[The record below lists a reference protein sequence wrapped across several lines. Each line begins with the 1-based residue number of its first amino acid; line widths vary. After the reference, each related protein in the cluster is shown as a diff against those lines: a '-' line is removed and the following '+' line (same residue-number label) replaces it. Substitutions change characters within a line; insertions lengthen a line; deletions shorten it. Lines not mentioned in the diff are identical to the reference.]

1 MTIEKAI
8 TMQGA
13 DNPLVGIVHIPERIV
28 GPGVLIIVGGPQTRV
43 GSHRQFVLLARA
55 LTDAGIPVMRFDY
68 TGMGDSPGQAKS
80 FEDIDSDIRLA
91 LDTFYDEV
99 DKLSGVVLWG
109 LCDAA
114 SAALFYGLTDDRVKG
129 LVILN
134 PWVRSEAGQARAYLK
149 HYYLTR
155 LFDKNLWKKIFRGE
169 FQSGKAIKS
178 FVDLLKS
185 AFAKKQESTAEHR
198 ETDTADHSSTGRPGF
213 VGRMLQGLQQYR
225 GRVLLILSGDD
236 LTADEFRDTVKASRD
251 WRNALQSERVQTLE
265 IKEANHT
272 FSTQAW
278 REQVNVG
285 TRDWV
290 LDKN

>member
-13 DNPLVGIVHIPERIV
+13 DSTLVGIVHTPERII

-55 LTDAGIPVMRFDY
+55 LADAGIPVMRFDY
-68 TGMGDSPGQAKS
+68 AGMGDSPGQAKT

-99 DKLSGVVLWG
+99 EHLSGVVLWG

-185 AFAKKQESTAEHR
+185 AFAKKQEGTEERR
-198 ETDTADHSSTGRPGF
+198 EADTTDHSAVCAPGF
-213 VGRMLQGLQQYR
+213 VERMLQGLQQYR

-236 LTADEFRDTVKASRD
+236 LTADEFRDMVKASRD
-251 WRNALQSERVQTLE
+251 WRNALQSEKVQTLE

-285 TRDWV
+285 TRDLV
-290 LDKN
+290 LGKK

>member
-1 MTIEKAI
+1 MATEMAM
-8 TMQGA
+8 TMQGP
-13 DNPLVGIVHIPERIV
+13 DNPLVGIVHIPERII

-55 LTDAGIPVMRFDY
+55 LADAGIPVMRFDY
-68 TGMGDSPGQAKS
+68 TGMGDSPGNAKT
-80 FEDIDSDIRLA
+80 FEDIDADIRLA
-91 LDTFYDEV
+91 IDSFYDIV
-99 DKLSGVVLWG
+99 DELSGVVLWG

-114 SAALFYGLTDDRVKG
+114 SAAMIYGNSDDRIKG

-178 FVDLLKS
+178 FVNLLKS
-185 AFAKKQESTAEHR
+185 AFTKKQDSTDGHR
-198 ETDTADHSSTGRPGF
+198 EAVDKTESSTCGSGF
-213 VGRMLQGLQQYR
+213 VDCMLQGLRQYR

-251 WRNALQSERVQTLE
+251 WQNALQSEKVQTLE

-272 FSTQAW
+272 FSTQEW
-278 REQVNVG
+278 RNQVNAW

-290 LDKN
+290 LAKH